1 MGQPLCGLPRFRF
14 RFRTMQTKITTKQ
27 KKSKEWDVSIFCVNV
42 LGHGEVGG
50 EGRGEGREG
59 GRMYRTGF
67 RYVQIVK

>member
-27 KKSKEWDVSIFCVNV
+27 TKSKEWDVSIFCVNV

-50 EGRGEGREG
+50 EGREG
-59 GRMYRTGF
+59 GGMYRTGF